1 MINRFI
7 LIITTIF
14 CLSLLLGKVF
24 APTAKSDVKIP
35 WPTGLSKD
43 TQSYYLLHGQAF
55 WCLVSGNGETFWAG
69 G

>member
-24 APTAKSDVKIP
+24 ASTAKSDVKIP
-35 WPTGLSKD
+35 LPTGLSKD
-43 TQSYYLLHGQAF
+43 TQFIFITWTSVLMPCIGKWINVLNR
-55 WCLVSGNGETFWAG
+55 L
-69 G
+69 